1 MTNKELFA
9 HYNFLVTKG
18 LECRGKIGYG
28 VARNIRRFEESLT
41 EYFREHD
48 RLVTELG
55 ENGFIKADSPN
66 IPAFIERMRD
76 FDEIENNPEVFKI
89 TEKDLQESDLP
100 ADIMLG
106 LSFMTKEGES

>member
-28 VARNIRRFEESLT
+28 VARNIRRFGESLT
-41 EYFREHD
+41 EYLRERD
-48 RLVTELG
+48 RLITELG
-55 ENGFIKADSPN
+55 ENGFIKADNPN
-66 IPAFIERMRD
+66 MSVFIERMHD
-76 FDEIENNPEVFKI
+76 FDEIVNDPEVFKI

-106 LSFMTKEGES
+106 LSFMTEEGEP